1 MDIVATQPETLIA
14 PSTGKC
20 APAAGRNP
28 LFDARAMQRAAI
40 APGQVRSDAALID
53 EDELRRIDLSGFPLP
68 ELALRF
74 DSITVLLGGVE

>member
-1 MDIVATQPETLIA
+1 
-14 PSTGKC
+14 
-20 APAAGRNP
+20 
-28 LFDARAMQRAAI
+28 MQRAAI